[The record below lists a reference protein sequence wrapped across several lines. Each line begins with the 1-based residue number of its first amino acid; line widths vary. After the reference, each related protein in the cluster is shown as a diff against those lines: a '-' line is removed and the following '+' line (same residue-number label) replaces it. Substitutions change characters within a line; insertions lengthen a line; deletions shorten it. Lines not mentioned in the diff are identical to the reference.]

1 MDHLDHVYEDDLLKL
16 FWDTRAGHHVAEWS
30 GRADGQK
37 LRSAAYACVN
47 ASRAKPAS
55 SWLADVSRAEPIA
68 PVDQTWLVED
78 FYPRLARNG
87 VRKVAF
93 VMAASALAQ
102 VPVKRMN
109 AAYGDKIAIE
119 FGYHGSREAAAAWL
133 AAQGR

>member
-1 MDHLDHVYEDDLLKL
+1 MDPLEPVYEDDLLKL
-16 FWDTRAGHHVAEWS
+16 FWDASAGYHIAEWS

-55 SWLADVSRAEPIA
+55 GWLADVSRVEPIA
-68 PVDQTWLVED
+68 PADQTWLVED

-102 VPVKRMN
+102 LPVKRMN
-109 AAYGDKIAIE
+109 AAYGDKIAID
-119 FGYHGSREAAAAWL
+119 FAYHGSRSAAAAWL
-133 AAQGR
+133 AARGR